1 MIIIKWLPV
10 SVCHKEW
17 LFESFQERNFP
28 DICRRV
34 MNKYTW
40 FYISICIDMA
50 IISSSCDTSSDKLSI
65 ILEIHRINWL
75 SACHTADLSYPVIH
89 IFSLFFCRQQIRCCI
104 ISNRHIM
111 EIPGE
116 TTSLSDDH
124 IQEFIRCNRF
134 NVLSGITDRRTKDQS
149 IFL

>member
-1 MIIIKWLPV
+1 MIAIKRLPV

-34 MNKYTW
+34 VNKYTW
-40 FYISICIDMA
+40 FYISIRIDMA
-50 IISSSCDTSSDKLSI
+50 VVSSTCDTASDKFSV
-65 ILEIHRINWL
+65 ILEIHCINRL
-75 SACHTADLSYPVIH
+75 STCCTADFSYPVIH
-89 IFSLFFCRQQIRCCI
+89 IFSLFLCREQIRCCI

-134 NVLSGITDRRTKDQS
+134 NVLSGITD
-149 IFL
+149 